1 MNVTNGPT
9 IWAGDGSPRVG
20 PTSIPG
26 YYDFNTLTYGIT
38 HGTHRTHTAHTQ
50 HIHSTYTAHTPHTH
64 GTHIAHAH
72 LRHHPQ
78 YPYSANP
85 SLGFMPILG
94 LRAGHIRIRRHAY
107 TWTRCACMDAL
118 RMRPCSIVR

>member
-50 HIHSTYTAHTPHTH
+50 HIHSTYTAHTQHTRR
-64 GTHIAHAH
+64 THTAH
-72 LRHHPQ
+72 
-78 YPYSANP
+78 
-85 SLGFMPILG
+85 
-94 LRAGHIRIRRHAY
+94 
-107 TWTRCACMDAL
+107 T
-118 RMRPCSIVR
+118 